1 MKRLVFLFLILGGF
15 SGISAQTLQLKN
27 GGSVV
32 ANGLVRNGD
41 MIMVSVITSTGGTGQ
56 VGYQVSDVAGLVLPA
71 PENIGAAAGQVAGGD
86 FDHALAEIDP
96 VVTYQRTIR
105 DIPGNWWAK
114 AALLEASALIG
125 LNRVDDATALVTE
138 ISSYA
143 NDPEILTAAKLQI
156 ALITKY
162 TDPKQAMAAYDD
174 ILSHSSDAK
183 TLSQA
188 WIAEGDVHFSEHEFD
203 EALMAYLTVTVF
215 YPEHN
220 PFLPKALFGSG
231 QSYAKLKDTANATK
245 VYNSLIANFPESPEA
260 PLARAELAEIKKKE
274 NKT

>member
-1 MKRLVFLFLILGGF
+1 MKRLAFLFFFLTGA
-15 SGISAQTLQLKN
+15 SGAFAQTFSMKS
-27 GGSVV
+27 GETVPASEF
-32 ANGLVRNGD
+32 VRNGD
-41 MIMVSVITSTGGTGQ
+41 MLMVTVKSASGGSGQ
-56 VGYQVSDVAGLVLPA
+56 VGYHISDVASLNLPE
-71 PENIGAAAGQVAGGD
+71 PDVMVFAAEQLQNKEYQN
-86 FDHALAEIDP
+86 ALNQIMP
-96 VVTYQRTIR
+96 VVAFQKTIR

-220 PFLPKALFGSG
+220 PFLPKALFGAG
-231 QSYAKLKDTANATK
+231 QSYAKLKDTTNATK

>member
-1 MKRLVFLFLILGGF
+1 MKRLAFLSFILAGV
-15 SGISAQTLQLKN
+15 SGAFAQTFSMKS
-27 GGSVV
+27 GETVPASEF
-32 ANGLVRNGD
+32 VRNGD
-41 MIMVSVITSTGGTGQ
+41 MLMVTVKSASGGSGQ
-56 VGYQVSDVAGLVLPA
+56 VGYHISDVASLNLPEPDVMVFA
-71 PENIGAAAGQVAGGD
+71 SEQLQNKEYQN
-86 FDHALAEIDP
+86 ALNQILP
-96 VVTYQRTIR
+96 VVAFQKTIR